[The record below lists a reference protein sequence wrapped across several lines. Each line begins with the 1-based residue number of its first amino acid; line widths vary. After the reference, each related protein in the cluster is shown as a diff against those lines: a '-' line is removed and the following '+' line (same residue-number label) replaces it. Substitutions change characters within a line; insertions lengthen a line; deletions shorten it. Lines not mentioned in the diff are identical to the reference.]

1 MSLSMTHPRLL
12 MIGMEKNTFDRLQVM
27 CRANMVPLSTLY
39 VINKN
44 AVFFSQNISITLL
57 LPISCYVSNSK
68 LLSN

>member
-1 MSLSMTHPRLL
+1 MTHPRLL

-44 AVFFSQNISITLL
+44 AVFFFTKYFYHFVTSD
-57 LPISCYVSNSK
+57 K
-68 LLSN
+68 LLCIKFKIAIKLT